1 MFVWSADCSLKL
13 RAFGAIPPSLTA
25 GPLPLTMAA
34 GGHGFREQSADRTKK
49 SEVINAESKG
59 LQRR

>member
-34 GGHGFREQSADRTKK
+34 GGHGFQAIVPADITYKY
-49 SEVINAESKG
+49 NY
-59 LQRR
+59 L